1 MLKKYNGFN
10 IQKWYPRILLVAAII
25 GFAASFTL
33 TLEKFAILKNPNH
46 QLTCSINPLLS
57 CGPIITSD
65 EASAFGFPN
74 TLIGIFAFGVLI
86 AVAVNMLAGA
96 TVKKEQKWY
105 WKTFVAVHVFGLGFV
120 AWLIGEALYEL
131 KALCIYCMV
140 AWAVT
145 IILNWYGFLWLSS
158 TGRLGASSKVAKM
171 RDWGLKNHWGVV
183 LLAYLLVFGLI
194 FVQFRDYF
202 HSVWF

>member
-1 MLKKYNGFN
+1 MTKKPSSFN
-10 IQKWYPRILLVAAII
+10 IQKWYPRILLAAAIV

-74 TLIGIFAFGVLI
+74 TLIGIFAFSVLI

-96 TVKKEQKWY
+96 TVKKEKKWY

-120 AWLIGEALYEL
+120 AWLMREALYEL

-145 IILNWYGFLWLSS
+145 IVLNWYGFLWLSS
-158 TGRLGASSKVAKM
+158 TGRLGASSKVAKI

-183 LLAYLLVFGLI
+183 LLAYLLVFCLI